1 MTDAKIEKVMTS
13 NLLYTLFHRRQFAR
27 NLQKPISRRFP
38 SEGRRHVRNPA
49 GRTDG
54 RKHCFPDISQ
64 RKGSQGKNPLTII
77 HQPN

>member
-1 MTDAKIEKVMTS
+1 MTDAKSKSDDQQFALHFV
-13 NLLYTLFHRRQFAR
+13 FHRRQFAR